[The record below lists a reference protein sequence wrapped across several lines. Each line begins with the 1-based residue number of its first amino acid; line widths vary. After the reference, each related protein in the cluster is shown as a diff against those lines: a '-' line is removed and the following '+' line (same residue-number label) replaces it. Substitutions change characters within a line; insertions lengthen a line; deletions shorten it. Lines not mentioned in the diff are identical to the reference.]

1 MKGALIQK
9 NTQGG
14 YIVSVEVIAIGGY
27 EEVGKNMSAVKVG
40 DDVIIFDMGI
50 NLDRLHIHE
59 DTDIARMH
67 SLDLIERGVIPD
79 DTLMKEVD
87 GKVRAIVFTHG
98 HLDHIGAVAK
108 LAHRYEAPI
117 IATPYTLALIERTIK
132 SERKFKVNNSLQVLN
147 GGEKSQISPDI
158 TLEFIKT
165 THSIP
170 QTVTA
175 ALHTSEGIII
185 YANDFKFD
193 NHQKISP
200 PPDYGRLRELG
211 RKGVL
216 TLIVETTRAD
226 EKEEVKTNSEKIA
239 RIMLS
244 DIMNAPLEEKAGMII
259 TTFSS
264 HIERVQAICDVAK
277 HSDRKILLLGRSM
290 ERYCSLAESMG
301 LLKLPKSTSIY
312 GSPKA
317 VNRAL
322 AKADENR
329 EDYLLVTTGHQGEPD
344 ALLPRIANA
353 RTQFNIQ
360 RGDNVIFSAPVIP
373 NPMNVANRNLL
384 EKRIKSSGARIFTNA
399 HVSGHAGR
407 EDHRDFIKMLN
418 PEHIIPT
425 HGNLHMLASYTELA
439 EEEGYKLGNNIH
451 ILRNGQAQVF
461 NGGI

>member
-9 NTQGG
+9 STQGG

-40 DDVIIFDMGI
+40 DDVVIFDMGI

-216 TLIVETTRAD
+216 ALIVETTRAD

>member
-1 MKGALIQK
+1 L
-9 NTQGG
+9 
-14 YIVSVEVIAIGGY
+14 SVEVIAIGGY

-40 DDVIIFDMGI
+40 EDVIIFDMGI
-50 NLDRLHIHE
+50 HLDRVHIHE
-59 DTDIARMH
+59 DTDIDRMH

-117 IATPYTLALIERTIK
+117 IATPYTIALIERIIK
-132 SERKFKVNNSLQVLN
+132 GERKFSVTNPLQVLN
-147 GGEKSQISPDI
+147 NGEKCQISPDI
-158 TLEFIKT
+158 TLEFIT
-165 THSIP
+165 ATHSIP
-170 QTVTA
+170 QTAIA

-193 NHQKISP
+193 NHQNISP
-200 PPDYGRLRELG
+200 PTDYSRLKELG

-216 TLIVETTRAD
+216 ALIVETTRVAD
-226 EKEEVKTNSEKIA
+226 EQEVKTHSEKIA
-239 RIMLS
+239 RIMLK
-244 DIMNAPLEEKAGMII
+244 DIMLNSLDGREGMIV

-264 HIERVQAICDVAK
+264 HIERIQAICNIAEQTN
-277 HSDRKILLLGRSM
+277 RKLLLLGRSM
-290 ERYCSLAESMG
+290 ERYGSMAEYMG
-301 LLKLPKSTSIY
+301 ILNLPETASIY
-312 GSPKA
+312 GSPKS

-322 AKADENR
+322 ANAEENR
-329 EDYLLVTTGHQGEPD
+329 SEYILVATGHQGEPD
-344 ALLPRIANA
+344 ALLPRIANGK
-353 RTQFNIQ
+353 TQFTVKN
-360 RGDNVIFSAPVIP
+360 GDNVIISAPVIP
-373 NPMNVANRNLL
+373 NPMNIANRNLMERRL
-384 EKRIKSSGARIFTNA
+384 KSNKARIFTNA

-407 EDHRDFIKMLN
+407 EDHRDMIRMLN
-418 PEHIIPT
+418 PMHIIPA
-425 HGNLHMLASYTELA
+425 HGTLEMLASYTELA

>member
-1 MKGALIQK
+1 
-9 NTQGG
+9 
-14 YIVSVEVIAIGGY
+14 
-27 EEVGKNMSAVKVG
+27 
-40 DDVIIFDMGI
+40 
-50 NLDRLHIHE
+50 
-59 DTDIARMH
+59 
-67 SLDLIERGVIPD
+67 
-79 DTLMKEVD
+79 
-87 GKVRAIVFTHG
+87 
-98 HLDHIGAVAK
+98 
-108 LAHRYEAPI
+108 
-117 IATPYTLALIERTIK
+117 
-132 SERKFKVNNSLQVLN
+132 
-147 GGEKSQISPDI
+147 
-158 TLEFIKT
+158 
-165 THSIP
+165 
-170 QTVTA
+170 
-175 ALHTSEGIII
+175 
-185 YANDFKFD
+185 
-193 NHQKISP
+193 
-200 PPDYGRLRELG
+200 
-211 RKGVL
+211 
-216 TLIVETTRAD
+216 LIVETTRAD

>member
-1 MKGALIQK
+1 M
-9 NTQGG
+9 
-14 YIVSVEVIAIGGY
+14 SVEVIAIGGY

-79 DTLMKEVD
+79 DTLMKDVD

-117 IATPYTLALIERTIK
+117 IATPYTLALIEQTIK
-132 SERKFKVNNSLQVLN
+132 SERKFKVTNPLQILN
-147 GGEKSQISPDI
+147 GGEKCQISPDV

-170 QTVTA
+170 HTVNA

-216 TLIVETTRAD
+216 ALIVETTRVG

-239 RIMLS
+239 RIMLN

-312 GSPKA
+312 GTPKA

-322 AKADENR
+322 AKAEDKR

-353 RTQFNIQ
+353 RTQFNIN

-384 EKRIKSSGARIFTNA
+384 EKRIKSNGARIFTNA

-418 PEHIIPT
+418 PLHLIPT
-425 HGNLHMLASYTELA
+425 HGDLHMLASYTELA
-439 EEEGYKLGNNIH
+439 EEEGYKLGNDIH

>member
-1 MKGALIQK
+1 M
-9 NTQGG
+9 
-14 YIVSVEVIAIGGY
+14 SVEVIAIGGY
-27 EEVGKNMSAVKVG
+27 EEVGKNMSAVKIG
-40 DDVIIFDMGI
+40 DDVVIFDMGI

-132 SERKFKVNNSLQVLN
+132 SERKFKVNNPLKVLN

-216 TLIVETTRAD
+216 ALIVETTRAD

-322 AKADENR
+322 VKADENR
-329 EDYLLVTTGHQGEPD
+329 DEYLLVTTGHQGEPD

-353 RTQFNIQ
+353 RTQFEIQ

>member
-1 MKGALIQK
+1 M
-9 NTQGG
+9 
-14 YIVSVEVIAIGGY
+14 SVEVIAIGGY
-27 EEVGKNMSAVKVG
+27 EEVGKNMSAIKIG
-40 DDVIIFDMGI
+40 DDVVIFDMGI
-50 NLDRLHIHE
+50 HLDIIHIHE

-117 IATPYTLALIERTIK
+117 IATPYTLALIEKTIK
-132 SERKFKVNNSLQVLN
+132 AERKFTVTNPLQVLN
-147 GGEKSQISPDI
+147 PGEKCQISPDI
-158 TLEFIKT
+158 TLEFINM

-170 QTVTA
+170 QAAMA

-185 YANDFKFD
+185 YSNDFKFD
-193 NHQKISP
+193 NHQLLSP
-200 PPDYGRLRELG
+200 APDYSRLKELG

-216 TLIVETTRAD
+216 AVIVDTTRAA
-226 EKEEVKTNSEKIA
+226 EEGEAKTHSEKIA
-239 RIMLS
+239 RIMLK
-244 DIMNAPLEEKAGMII
+244 DIMLDPLDEKNGMLV

-264 HIERVQAICDVAK
+264 HIERIQAICNIAK
-277 HSDRKILLLGRSM
+277 ESDRQLLLLGRSM
-290 ERYCSLAESMG
+290 ERYCSIAESMG
-301 LLKLPKSTSIY
+301 ILKLPATASIY

-322 AKADENR
+322 ARAEEKRSE
-329 EDYLLVTTGHQGEPD
+329 YLLVTTGHQGEPD
-344 ALLPRIANA
+344 ALLPRIAGGK
-353 RTQFNIQ
+353 TQFNV
-360 RGDNVIFSAPVIP
+360 RNGDNVVISAPIIP
-373 NPMNVANRNLL
+373 NPMNIANRNLL
-384 EKRIKSSGARIFTNA
+384 ERRLKSSGARIFTNA

-407 EDHRDFIKMLN
+407 EDHRDFIRMLN
-418 PEHIIPT
+418 PMHIIPS
-425 HGNLHMLASYTELA
+425 HGSLEMLASYTELA

-461 NGGI
+461 NGGV